1 MDIQPVTTN
10 SLEKKTPKAAVDA
23 VANVDVD
30 VDESKTTIEKP
41 ASDEEAVETVIDEDK
56 SVDIMSDSISD
67 SMSNTTSDPVPD
79 SVAATAQKP
88 AATKASSSGKQACC
102 AVLLRAWGSSRW
114 DQHNGRR

>member
-30 VDESKTTIEKP
+30 ERKTTIEKP
-41 ASDEEAVETVIDEDK
+41 ASDEEAVETLIDEDK